1 MNCDE
6 FGDGLDNDTVIN
18 PAKDPVNS
26 KTFGVNRRS
35 KFGRKVSHHSCT
47 HNLDL

>member
-1 MNCDE
+1 MICDE

-26 KTFGVNRRS
+26 KIFGVNRRS
-35 KFGRKVSHHSCT
+35 KFGRRVSFHSST
-47 HNLDL
+47 YNLDL